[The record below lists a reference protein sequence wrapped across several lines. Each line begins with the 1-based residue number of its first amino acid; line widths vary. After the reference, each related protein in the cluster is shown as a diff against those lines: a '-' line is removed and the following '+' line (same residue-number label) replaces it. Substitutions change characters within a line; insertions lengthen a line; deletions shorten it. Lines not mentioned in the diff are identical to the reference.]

1 LMHLLTGGKMAK
13 TANSY
18 IIVGQALRR
27 LRKEKG
33 FTLED
38 LAERAEISV
47 SFLSHIERG
56 TRQAPLTTLESLA
69 GILGANLYDL
79 FAQPPSASMAKEAPS
94 TYDSK
99 IKNLLKKLTEKE
111 KKSLHGLLKQFDKK

>member
-1 LMHLLTGGKMAK
+1 MAK
-13 TANSY
+13 TPNSY
-18 IIVGQALRR
+18 LVTGQALRH

-33 FTLED
+33 FTLEE

-69 GILGANLYDL
+69 QILGTNLYEL
-79 FAQPPSASMAKEAPS
+79 FAPSSAVSSREKPS
-94 TYDSK
+94 TYDAK
-99 IKNLLKKLTEKE
+99 IQGLLKKMTEKE
-111 KKSLHGLLKQFDKK
+111 KKSLHGLLKQFHKGKH